1 MSNTGKIITSIV
13 GFIVCAFLGYAV
25 TELVSRTS
33 GRSDTSVAQGYSGG
47 GAGSG
52 RFPESHA
59 SAAAPAPSAPQAPVE
74 TPAEAPAPAAPAA
87 SPAPQ
92 APVASEQPVVIPS
105 QPAQEAPRPAEAA
118 QPAVDYVP
126 RDAPKEIPTGNSLSA
141 SGMKPEILSVSKPQ
155 FDEKSNT
162 YSFEVTASGNGLT
175 YVLADKN
182 KKDISA
188 QQSSAFRGVAG
199 TASGKYYV
207 YVKDNRGQQSEYFA
221 VEGCIT
227 HVKRIDAA
235 ELQRVLNSKD
245 SNEAVKA
252 DFKNRVAASCRYE
265 FRGRDESEGDAP
277 RTYNDII
284 LRLRMRTWAS
294 VQVLSVVYGDSGK
307 MIKAVIQVNY

>member
-33 GRSDTSVAQGYSGG
+33 DRSDSSVAQSYSGG
-47 GAGSG
+47 GAGG
-52 RFPESHA
+52 GKFPESHA
-59 SAAAPAPSAPQAPVE
+59 SPASPAPSAPQAPAEV
-74 TPAEAPAPAAPAA
+74 PASSAPAA
-87 SPAPQ
+87 SAPQ
-92 APVASEQPVVIPS
+92 APAASEQPVVIPS
-105 QPAQEAPRPAEAA
+105 QPVQETPRPAEAA
-118 QPAVDYVP
+118 PQTGDYVP
-126 RDAPKEIPTGNSLSA
+126 RDAPKDIPTGNSLSA
-141 SGMKPEILSVSKPQ
+141 SGMRPEILSVSKPQ

-199 TASGKYYV
+199 TSSGKYYV

-221 VEGCIT
+221 VEGCVT